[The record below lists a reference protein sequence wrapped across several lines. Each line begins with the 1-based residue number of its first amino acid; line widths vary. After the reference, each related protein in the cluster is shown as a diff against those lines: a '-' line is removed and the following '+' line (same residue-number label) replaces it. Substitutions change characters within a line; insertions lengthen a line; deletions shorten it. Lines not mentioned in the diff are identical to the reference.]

1 MGMTTLPDTLAIGVI
16 GAGFMAQIAQLPA
29 FGRLPGCR
37 IAALADNRPGLL
49 KLVSESHRVP
59 LCFTDYRDLL
69 SKAGIDAVIVS
80 MPRRAQSTVVR
91 DVLNAGVPVLTE
103 KPLAYTAKVAHDLV
117 ALAESGPT
125 RLAVG
130 YMRLFDPGVGLFRTL
145 LGEAL
150 ADGYMG
156 ELLHVHAVDFC
167 GAYTAPVPHHA
178 RSVEPRPFRYPEDP
192 LAPKYLTAD
201 LHGAYDYTVNVVSH
215 DINLLRVLFGGDLEP
230 INFRVRTDRAQHA
243 VLATPHADVALS
255 VGPAEVGTWE
265 QRIDA
270 YFRKGCLS
278 LVLESSISREA
289 CATVIRRRPTGE
301 EILRPPH
308 AERVSA
314 FDIQAAGFL
323 EALRNGSRF
332 AAEGADAA
340 SDIDTIE
347 ALWLIA
353 TIGA

>member
-1 MGMTTLPDTLAIGVI
+1 MSMTTLPDTLAIGVI
-16 GAGFMAQIAQLPA
+16 GAGFMSQVAHLPA
-29 FGRLPGCR
+29 FGRLAGCR

-69 SKAGIDAVIVS
+69 DKTSIDAVIVS
-80 MPRRAQSTVVR
+80 MPRRAQSAVVR
-91 DVLNAGVPVLTE
+91 DVLNAGIPVLTE
-103 KPLAYTAKVAHDLV
+103 KPLAYTAKVAHHLV
-117 ALAESGPT
+117 ALAESGST

-130 YMRLFDPGVGLFRTL
+130 YMRLFDPGVRLFRTL
-145 LGEAL
+145 LSEAL
-150 ADGYMG
+150 ADGHMG
-156 ELLHVHAVDFC
+156 ELLHIHAVDFC
-167 GAYTAPVPHHA
+167 GAYTVPVPHHM

-192 LAPKYLTAD
+192 LAPEFLAAD
-201 LHGAYDYTVNVVSH
+201 LHRAYDYTINVVNH
-215 DINLLRVLFGGDLEP
+215 DINLLRDLFGGDLEP
-230 INFRVRTDRAQHA
+230 ISFRIRADRAQHA
-243 VLATPHADVALS
+243 VLATSRADVALS
-255 VGPAEVGTWE
+255 VNPAEVGTWE
-265 QRIDA
+265 QRVDA

-278 LVLESSISREA
+278 LVLESSLAREA
-289 CATVIRRRPTGE
+289 CATVIRRRPTSE

-308 AERVSA
+308 PERISA
-314 FDIQAAGFL
+314 FDIQAASFL
-323 EALRNGSRF
+323 EDLRNGSRF